1 MRTKFHIK
9 IEWYQILREKINL
22 KSI

>member
-9 IEWYQILREKINL
+9 IEWYQMLREKINL